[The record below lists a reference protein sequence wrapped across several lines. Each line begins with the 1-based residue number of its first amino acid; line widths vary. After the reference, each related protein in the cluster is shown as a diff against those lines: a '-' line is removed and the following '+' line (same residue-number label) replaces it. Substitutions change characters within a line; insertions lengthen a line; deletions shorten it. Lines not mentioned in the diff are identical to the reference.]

1 MHISLL
7 TKKII
12 RPPVVGE
19 GDDSSTL
26 KSVNVDHWSL
36 VANKTFFSP
45 YLFQRLI
52 SNKTLSY
59 LSNRYVAGWNVWYF
73 FSLELPGFSVSL
85 RAWTWFRVTPWVDIC
100 SQHIGAHKHKQSLQK
115 GEAILSFSSALI
127 KPQQEYRYKFGHYT
141 PGRHNP
147 TGKNVRRATWP
158 ESRERGLQ

>member
-12 RPPVVGE
+12 IFPVVGV

-36 VANKTFFSP
+36 VANFFLP
-45 YLFQRLI
+45 YFFLLI
-52 SNKTLSY
+52 SNKTSSN
-59 LSNRYVAGWNVWYF
+59 LSNRDVAGWNVWNS
-73 FSLELPGFSVSL
+73 FSLQLPGFSVSL
-85 RAWTWFRVTPWVDIC
+85 RAWMWFRVTPWVDIC

-115 GEAILSFSSALI
+115 WQAILPFSSALI

-158 ESRERGLQ
+158 ESREHGLQ